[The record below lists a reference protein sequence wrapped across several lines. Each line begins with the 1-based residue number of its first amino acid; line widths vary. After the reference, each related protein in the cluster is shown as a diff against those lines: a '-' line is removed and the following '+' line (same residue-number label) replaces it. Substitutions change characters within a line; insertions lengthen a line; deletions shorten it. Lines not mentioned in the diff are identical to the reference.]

1 MDMDQPSNKRR
12 RKQEVEQEA
21 GIVAGGHSTG
31 GSAFLPVSPSALMD
45 ADTRGNVTPLS
56 SNLSFSKSSTVT
68 MEEHAEKNACSAT
81 HQCTNPSWH
90 KVPAPP
96 VTQWKKL
103 TLPSNLQ
110 KEEPSTEVVA
120 LEHNGLVNKSLYGES
135 LPESE
140 HTGRESGAVSIKTN
154 TIRLPEILTD
164 TDSVSSTEDQSST
177 YTSRASTP
185 ALDSS
190 LQPSPISPTPKQ
202 QLLMRLRRR
211 YTSGLSPAPAESWD
225 RFKRRLLNKE
235 VCASAHIAG
244 VGNFVYVQK

>member
-1 MDMDQPSNKRR
+1 MEQEVE
-12 RKQEVEQEA
+12 QEVEQEA
-21 GIVAGGHSTG
+21 GVVAAGHSMR
-31 GSAFLPVSPSALMD
+31 GSAFLPVSPSDRMD
-45 ADTRGNVTPLS
+45 ADSRGSVTPSS
-56 SNLSFSKSSTVT
+56 SNASFSKSSSVT
-68 MEEHAEKNACSAT
+68 MEDYTEKNAHGAT
-81 HQCTNPSWH
+81 RQCTNPSWH
-90 KVPAPP
+90 KVPTPP

-110 KEEPSTEVVA
+110 QEEPSTEVVA
-120 LEHNGLVNKSLYGES
+120 LEHNGLVNKSLYSES

-140 HTGRESGAVSIKTN
+140 HTRKESGAVSIKTN

-164 TDSVSSTEDQSST
+164 TDSVSSSEGQSST
-177 YTSRASTP
+177 CTSRASTP

-225 RFKRRLLNKE
+225 KFKRRLLNKE
-235 VCASAHIAG
+235 VCA
-244 VGNFVYVQK
+244 NVYRSIFFCT

>member
-1 MDMDQPSNKRR
+1 MDQPSNKRR
-12 RKQEVEQEA
+12 RKQEAEQEVD
-21 GIVAGGHSTG
+21 IVATGHSKR
-31 GSAFLPVSPSALMD
+31 GSAFLPVSPSDLMD
-45 ADTRGNVTPLS
+45 ADTRGSVTPLS
-56 SNLSFSKSSTVT
+56 SNASFSKSSSVT
-68 MEEHAEKNACSAT
+68 MEDHTEKNAHDAT
-81 HQCTNPSWH
+81 HRCANPSWH
-90 KVPAPP
+90 KVPTPP

-103 TLPSNLQ
+103 TLPSSLQ
-110 KEEPSTEVVA
+110 QEEPSTEVVA
-120 LEHNGLVNKSLYGES
+120 VEHNGLVNKSLYNES

-140 HTGRESGAVSIKTN
+140 RMRKESGAVSMKTN

-164 TDSVSSTEDQSST
+164 TDSISSSEGQSST

-225 RFKRRLLNKE
+225 KFKGRLLNKE
-235 VCASAHIAG
+235 VCPNAHRLLG
-244 VGNFVYVQK
+244 WSTSFMCRS